1 MNQYDGGLGAVSRV
15 VSGEKSRAP
24 SQGEANTPAE
34 PRFRTFRLLMMG
46 SVLGLSLLALGG
58 CATYDLWDF
67 GRPSKTASASP
78 PPAFT
83 AADLVGRWGVAA
95 YHSEANR
102 DRTVAA
108 AHQQCRTPYTIERG
122 PNGGVMMHLI
132 GETLPQELEIKGS
145 PSGTTYIGPAGEPGG
160 PQDRA
165 VVSFDGATLIVNL
178 VDQDAAKLYGTMVY
192 VRCGP
197 HA

>member
-1 MNQYDGGLGAVSRV
+1 MNQCDGGLDTTSRV
-15 VSGEKSRAP
+15 GSGEGLRDPAP
-24 SQGEANTPAE
+24 GRVNTTAE
-34 PRFRTFRLLMMG
+34 PRFRALRSLMAG
-46 SVLGLSLLALGG
+46 SVLGLSVLALGG

-67 GRPSKTASASP
+67 GRPSKTAPAAS

-95 YHSEANR
+95 YHREA
-102 DRTVAA
+102 DRERTLVAA
-108 AHQQCRTPYTIERG
+108 RQQCRAPYTIERG

-132 GETLPQELEIKGS
+132 GESLPQELEIKGS
-145 PSGTTYIGPAGEPGG
+145 PSGTTYIGPPGEPGA

-165 VVSFDGATLIVNL
+165 VASFDGGTLIVNL
-178 VDQDAAKLYGTMVY
+178 VDQEAAKLYGTLVY